1 MNKKVVFMGS
11 PDFALPILRALS
23 TQYHIVGV
31 VTQPDQPVGRGLTFT
46 PPPVKLLAQELGIP
60 TIQPLR
66 MKDPETM
73 VQLQAWEPE
82 LIVVAAFGKILRA
95 NVLDFPPYGCIN
107 VHASLL
113 PRWRGAAPIQATIL
127 HGDVQTGITIMMMDP
142 GIDTGPI
149 LSQRTTQVESDETPE
164 TLSPKLAKIGAI
176 LLIETL
182 LKYLNGELVPLPQ
195 DDTKATY
202 APMLKKEDGLLD
214 FTQPAVE
221 LARRVRAFYSWPGA
235 FTIWENNNLKIHRA
249 HAIDTVSPGPG
260 IHGVQDRFP
269 AIGTSQGLL
278 VLDQV
283 QLAGKK
289 AMPGDVFL
297 RGVRNWL

>member
-1 MNKKVVFMGS
+1 MGS
-11 PDFALPILRALS
+11 PDFALPILQALS

-31 VTQPDQPVGRGLTFT
+31 VTQPDQPAGRGLTFT

-182 LKYLNGELVPLPQ
+182 LKYLSGELVPLPQ
-195 DDTKATY
+195 DDIKATY

-249 HAIDTVSPGPG
+249 HAIDTISPGPG

>member
-1 MNKKVVFMGS
+1 MGS

-31 VTQPDQPVGRGLTFT
+31 VTQPDQPAGRGLTFT
-46 PPPVKLLAQELGIP
+46 PPPVKLLAQELNIP
-60 TIQPLR
+60 MIQPLR

-73 VQLQAWEPE
+73 VQLQEWAPE

-95 NVLDFPPYGCIN
+95 NILDLPPYGCIN

-142 GIDTGPI
+142 GVDTGPI
-149 LSQRTTQVESDETPE
+149 LSQRTALVESDETPE
-164 TLSPKLAKIGAI
+164 TLNPKLAKIGAT

-182 LKYLNGELVPLPQ
+182 PKYLSGALIPLPQ
-195 DDTKATY
+195 DDINVTY

-214 FTQPAVE
+214 FTQPAVD

-235 FTIWENNNLKIHRA
+235 FTKWENNNLKIHRA
-249 HAIDTVSPGPG
+249 HAIDTASPGPG
-260 IHGVQDRFP
+260 IHAVQDRFP
-269 AIGTSQGLL
+269 AIGTCQGLL

-289 AMPGDVFL
+289 AMPGDVFIH
-297 RGVRNWL
+297 GVRNWL